1 MEVKSEKST
10 IHQQTHQQTHQQV
23 LQGLEYLLGQFQQ
36 TQSENLQ
43 IHGKYLNH
51 QIEYVKTFFVLMQQ
65 QNTLLH
71 NATSL
76 PEAAS
81 DLKPVLMQNLERSMS
96 QFHNQQGETLRI
108 HEQYLQHQVE
118 YNQKFFQL
126 MQQEYAQIVVKQ
138 TGSGQASLTP
148 ANATALTV
156 SLKPQQSVALPTVP
170 TPATPTAPKV
180 VENNTASVA
189 QPIVQPVAKV
199 TEAAI
204 VETVE
209 TVETVKTVET
219 VEKEKTVETV
229 EKEKTAPLIEQKPLP
244 APEAKPEAKP
254 VSTSITTVPNLSIA
268 TSDLAT
274 SLLTITSEKTG
285 YPIEMLE
292 LDMDMEADLGIDSI
306 KRVEIMGALQEMYP
320 DLPKPENLEELSEL
334 RTIGQIVQYLQ
345 KSIADNSTENASV
358 VNIGE
363 AEIVTETVETIE
375 TSPTVSV
382 PEVIVNNS
390 FTPIE
395 ESLQESPQETLPAN
409 IEVTA
414 IVDIDLSNLAQDI
427 LNITSEKTG
436 YPVEMLEL
444 DMDMEAD
451 LGIDSIK
458 RVEIMGALQEMH
470 PALPKPDNLE
480 ELSELR
486 TIGQIVEYLQK
497 SGGTQKKNSSLK
509 QTMSV
514 SQ

>member
-1 MEVKSEKST
+1 
-10 IHQQTHQQTHQQV
+10 
-23 LQGLEYLLGQFQQ
+23 
-36 TQSENLQ
+36 
-43 IHGKYLNH
+43 
-51 QIEYVKTFFVLMQQ
+51 
-65 QNTLLH
+65 
-71 NATSL
+71 
-76 PEAAS
+76 
-81 DLKPVLMQNLERSMS
+81 
-96 QFHNQQGETLRI
+96 
-108 HEQYLQHQVE
+108 
-118 YNQKFFQL
+118 
-126 MQQEYAQIVVKQ
+126 
-138 TGSGQASLTP
+138 
-148 ANATALTV
+148 
-156 SLKPQQSVALPTVP
+156 
-170 TPATPTAPKV
+170 
-180 VENNTASVA
+180 
-189 QPIVQPVAKV
+189 
-199 TEAAI
+199 
-204 VETVE
+204 
-209 TVETVKTVET
+209 
-219 VEKEKTVETV
+219 
-229 EKEKTAPLIEQKPLP
+229 
-244 APEAKPEAKP
+244 
-254 VSTSITTVPNLSIA
+254 
-268 TSDLAT
+268 
-274 SLLTITSEKTG
+274 
-285 YPIEMLE
+285 MLE

-345 KSIADNSTENASV
+345 KSTTENSTGNASV
-358 VNIGE
+358 VSIGE
-363 AEIVTETVETIE
+363 AEIITETVETIE
-375 TSPTVSV
+375 TRPTVSV

-395 ESLQESPQETLPAN
+395 ESLQESPQESPQETLPAN